1 MTDLTWRLSPD
12 VYAAICGQDLVL
24 LDLARDAYFCHPGG
38 ARGLVLAA
46 GGQRLEGLDPDV
58 WVELAQMEL
67 AAPGQAAVRPR
78 LEFAA
83 PEFDLSA
90 RSGSGATPL
99 EAVGFA
105 RAFAS
110 MGLTYYRR
118 PLGRLVKRARSRRA
132 ALAGTGAPCADV
144 ERRALAFRELLPW
157 SPVQGACLFRAW
169 MLLEFL
175 AQSGLGARWV
185 FGVRTWPFSAHCWL
199 QDGPVV
205 LNDSVGR
212 VSDYSPILVV

>member
-12 VYAAICGQDLVL
+12 VYAAVCGQDLVL

-38 ARGLVLAA
+38 ARGLVFGA
-46 GGQRLEGLDPDV
+46 GGQALEGLDPDV
-58 WVELAQMEL
+58 GVELAQMEL
-67 AAPGQAAVRPR
+67 VVRGQAAVRPR

-83 PEFDLSA
+83 PQFDLSE
-90 RSGSGATPL
+90 RSGPGTTRL
-99 EAVGFA
+99 EVAGFA
-105 RAFAS
+105 RAVAS

-118 PLGRLVKRARSRRA
+118 PLGSLVKRAEVRRA
-132 ALAGTGAPCADV
+132 ALAGNGAPCAEV

-169 MLLEFL
+169 LLLQFL
-175 AQSGLGARWV
+175 AQGGLGAHWV

-199 QDGPVV
+199 QDGPIV
-205 LNDSVGR
+205 LNDSVAR